1 MISFDKKRQLMEML
15 PEFFMFTGFED
26 VAGIRGNG
34 VIEAASVEEVLA
46 ASAMGLGRRE
56 IFYLPQPGDD
66 LSGVLDKCRLVAAS
80 MADLE
85 AINAASTAAG
95 VVTMVGLLMPAD
107 GFEGP
112 GITTKQLRGM
122 VHDIKQLKNIS
133 VCGCIITGNVDGLH
147 GKALGKYVRSSYQ
160 TAKVM
165 TYILPCSMP
174 YICVDGLLEVAAWN
188 EAEHPDDFQDFLT
201 EANVVGMQN
210 TTAFYA
216 DYYVK

>member
-1 MISFDKKRQLMEML
+1 MISFDKKRQLMAML

-46 ASAMGLGRRE
+46 ASAMGLNRRE

-66 LSGVLDKCRLVAAS
+66 LSGVLDQCRLVAAS
-80 MADLE
+80 MADME
-85 AINAASTAAG
+85 AINAASAAAG
-95 VVTMVGLLMPAD
+95 IVTMVGLLMPAD

-174 YICVDGLLEVAAWN
+174 YICVDSLLEAAAWN
-188 EAEHPDDFQDFLT
+188 EAEHPEDLQDFLT